1 MISKED
7 IKRAIST
14 FKEWDLERSWDKPTD
29 IFIRHTFQKSE
40 DALKTAR
47 FIFKIMEDEK
57 IKELFDAENY
67 DGTLWVINP
76 SYYRIF
82 FLAQYMLAIDGK
94 KLPKNTKDTHKTIEL
109 AFLYYFII
117 KGSGMEGKKDLSWED
132 IKQSRLSH
140 ALELL
145 NEANEEALELTQQRA
160 KNTMEYLDS
169 ERIKRQEF
177 TYALT
182 VNAEIA
188 KAKTSLQRA
197 IEFGDIVKEYVKA
210 RELK

>member
-1 MISKED
+1 M
-7 IKRAIST
+7 
-14 FKEWDLERSWDKPTD
+14 FKEWDLQRTWDKPTE
-29 IFIRHTFQKSE
+29 IFMQHTFQKSE
-40 DALKTAR
+40 NALKTAQY
-47 FIFKIMEDEK
+47 ILKIMENGE
-57 IKELFDAENY
+57 IRELFDAQEY

-117 KGSGMEGKKDLSWED
+117 KNSGLEGQKDLSWEN

-145 NEANEEALELTQQRA
+145 SEANEEIQELNQQRA
-160 KNTMEYLDS
+160 KSMVEYLDS

-177 TYALT
+177 TYAST
-182 VNAEIA
+182 INAEIA

-197 IEFGDIVKEYVKA
+197 IEFGDIVKEYMKAVKI
-210 RELK
+210 R

>member
-14 FKEWDLERSWDKPTD
+14 FKDWDLERSWDKPTD

-47 FIFKIMEDEK
+47 FIFKIMEDKK

-117 KGSGMEGKKDLSWED
+117 KGSGMEGKRDLSWEE

-145 NEANEEALELTQQRA
+145 NEANEEAHELTQQRA
-160 KNTMEYLDS
+160 KRMAEYLDS
-169 ERIKRQEF
+169 ERTKRQEF

-182 VNAEIA
+182 INAELA

-210 RELK
+210 KELK

>member
-1 MISKED
+1 MKLFCPPVYSEGHC
-7 IKRAIST
+7 ST
-14 FKEWDLERSWDKPTD
+14 GNVLR
-29 IFIRHTFQKSE
+29 
-40 DALKTAR
+40 
-47 FIFKIMEDEK
+47 
-57 IKELFDAENY
+57 
-67 DGTLWVINP
+67 
-76 SYYRIF
+76 
-82 FLAQYMLAIDGK
+82 YMLAIDGK

-117 KGSGMEGKKDLSWED
+117 KGSGVEGKKDLSWED
-132 IKQSRLSH
+132 ITQSRLSR

-145 NEANEEALELTQQRA
+145 NEANEEVRELTQQRA
-160 KNTMEYLDS
+160 KSMAEYLDS

-182 VNAEIA
+182 INAELA

-197 IEFGDIVKEYVKA
+197 IEFGDIVKEYMKA

>member
-1 MISKED
+1 M
-7 IKRAIST
+7 
-14 FKEWDLERSWDKPTD
+14 FQEWDLQRTWDKPTD
-29 IFIRHTFQKSE
+29 IFIHHTFQKSE
-40 DALKTAR
+40 NSLKTAHY
-47 FIFKIMEDEK
+47 ILKIMEDGK
-57 IKELFDAENY
+57 MRELFDAQEY
-67 DGTLWVINP
+67 DGTLWIINP

-117 KGSGMEGKKDLSWED
+117 KNSGMEGKKDISWEN
-132 IKQSRLSH
+132 IKQSRLSR

-145 NEANEEALELTQQRA
+145 NEANEEIHELNQQRA
-160 KNTMEYLDS
+160 KSMMEYLDS

-182 VNAEIA
+182 INAELA

-197 IEFGDIVKEYVKA
+197 IEFGDIVKKYIKAVKI
-210 RELK
+210 R

>member
-1 MISKED
+1 MKLFCPPVYSEGHC
-7 IKRAIST
+7 ST
-14 FKEWDLERSWDKPTD
+14 GNVLR
-29 IFIRHTFQKSE
+29 
-40 DALKTAR
+40 
-47 FIFKIMEDEK
+47 
-57 IKELFDAENY
+57 
-67 DGTLWVINP
+67 
-76 SYYRIF
+76 
-82 FLAQYMLAIDGK
+82 YMLAIDGK

-117 KGSGMEGKKDLSWED
+117 KGSGMEGKKDLSWEE

-145 NEANEEALELTQQRA
+145 NEANEEAHELTQQRA
-160 KNTMEYLDS
+160 KRMAEYLDS
-169 ERIKRQEF
+169 ERTKRQEF

-182 VNAEIA
+182 INAELA

-210 RELK
+210 KELK